1 MHFCVQKDVRKIL
14 KYNKSITSNL
24 KLYETLMK
32 YLSQTVMYN
41 KIYTINISFNFQ
53 YNKRIHR
60 MTHIIKNVIKYYKKE
75 KKEKRLT
82 KKNFQ
87 FHDRHT
93 LLFLKSRGM
102 CQKLSTFG

>member
-1 MHFCVQKDVRKIL
+1 MNIICIFAYKRMFRKIL
-14 KYNKSITSNL
+14 KYNKSVTSNL

-60 MTHIIKNVIKYYKKE
+60 TTYIIKNVIKYYKKE

-82 KKNFQ
+82 K
-87 FHDRHT
+87 
-93 LLFLKSRGM
+93 
-102 CQKLSTFG
+102 